1 MVWPAQ
7 LGDEPEAGLPLPSA
21 TGRTCPTTLIEPDE
35 LFVGRLRPDSQCSPA
50 RTECGSFPTPN
61 KQRSRTAVCF
71 GRLWSMNPGSG
82 TNLFFNNLSSEL
94 ASVRDVVFGAL
105 EK

>member
-1 MVWPAQ
+1 MVWPVQ

-21 TGRTCPTTLIEPDE
+21 TGRTTGQPMLPGSNGMR
-35 LFVGRLRPDSQCSPA
+35 LVPNAKQAAVSNSRVLRPA
-50 RTECGSFPTPN
+50 LVNE
-61 KQRSRTAVCF
+61 SRF
-71 GRLWSMNPGSG
+71 G

>member
-1 MVWPAQ
+1 M
-7 LGDEPEAGLPLPSA
+7 LPGSN
-21 TGRTCPTTLIEPDE
+21 GM
-35 LFVGRLRPDSQCSPA
+35 RLV
-50 RTECGSFPTPN
+50 PN
-61 KQRSRTAVCF
+61 AKQAVASNSRVLRTALANESRF
-71 GRLWSMNPGSG
+71 G

>member
-1 MVWPAQ
+1 M
-7 LGDEPEAGLPLPSA
+7 LPGSN
-21 TGRTCPTTLIEPDE
+21 GM
-35 LFVGRLRPDSQCSPA
+35 RLV
-50 RTECGSFPTPN
+50 PN
-61 KQRSRTAVCF
+61 AKQAAVSNSLCF